1 MFLMN
6 LHLYPKIVNSNLF
19 KLFLMFSLISEK
31 IKIFNINEKS
41 IIYFIKIFYN
51 YFLKEIKSN

>member
-51 YFLKEIKSN
+51 YFLKEI

>member
-31 IKIFNINEKS
+31 IKILNINEKS
-41 IIYFIKIFYN
+41 SIYFIKIFYN